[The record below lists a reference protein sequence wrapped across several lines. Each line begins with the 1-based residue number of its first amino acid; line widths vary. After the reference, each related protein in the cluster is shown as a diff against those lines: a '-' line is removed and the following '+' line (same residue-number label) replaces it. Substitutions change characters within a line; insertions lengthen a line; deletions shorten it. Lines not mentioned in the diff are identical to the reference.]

1 MNSEPCECGRTHP
14 RIMRIL
20 GRTDDMLIIRG
31 INVFPVQV
39 ESVLMDIPEVGDHW
53 EILVN
58 SKGPLD
64 MMTVKVE
71 LTQAG
76 FSDKIGDL
84 MKLKKKISKQ
94 LKGVLNI
101 AAEVDPRKILKV
113 HTAQK
118 LIQ

>member
-1 MNSEPCECGRTHP
+1 
-14 RIMRIL
+14 MRIL

-31 INVFPVQV
+31 INVFPSQV

-53 EILVN
+53 EILVDR
-58 SKGPLD
+58 KGPLD

-71 LTQAG
+71 LTPAG

-84 MKLKKKISKQ
+84 MKLRKKISKE

-101 AAEVDPRKILKV
+101 AAEVDLVEPGTIPRSMGKAKRVTDNRKV
-113 HTAQK
+113 
-118 LIQ
+118 